1 MHISITRIWTIQRQV
16 LDYTSF
22 SISDA
27 FTVPGMEKVLNEH
40 IELLRF
46 KVPMG

>member
-22 SISDA
+22 SISA
-27 FTVPGMEKVLNEH
+27 FTVPGMEKVLNER

>member
-1 MHISITRIWTIQRQV
+1 MNNSKQV

-27 FTVPGMEKVLNEH
+27 FIVPGMEQVLNEL

>member
-1 MHISITRIWTIQRQV
+1 MHISITLEYEQFKTGAG
-16 LDYTSF
+16 LYFF

-27 FTVPGMEKVLNEH
+27 FIVPGMEKVINEC